1 MYFSISLGLGHKG
14 FHRKLH
20 LTTLLFNLY
29 LGSILRNTY
38 LPLKLCMSLGNLYI
52 YMYIETERCTVLH
65 FDINVVR
72 YFLFTCSGKTSDYN
86 IKFWYVFLVICSEF
100 CQYRM
105 IFHKNVRLTSVCISN
120 RDSRQSSQG
129 SLEACQVC
137 ICWFYLLS
145 NVQPYCVVCQ
155 N

>member
-1 MYFSISLGLGHKG
+1 MTLFPWILDTGLTVIFRCKISLTSCSIGYSNVGVYFSISLGLGHKG

-86 IKFWYVFLVICSEF
+86 IKF
-100 CQYRM
+100 
-105 IFHKNVRLTSVCISN
+105 
-120 RDSRQSSQG
+120 
-129 SLEACQVC
+129 
-137 ICWFYLLS
+137 
-145 NVQPYCVVCQ
+145 
-155 N
+155 

>member
-38 LPLKLCMSLGNLYI
+38 LPLKLCISLGNLYI

-105 IFHKNVRLTSVCISN
+105 IFHKNVRLTSVCMYIKHEIA
-120 RDSRQSSQG
+120 G
-129 SLEACQVC
+129 SLVREVWRPAKSVFVGF
-137 ICWFYLLS
+137 IYS
-145 NVQPYCVVCQ
+145 VMSSHTV
-155 N
+155 